1 MSEPKRTRLVFLGFA
16 VEEIA
21 STVLGVIEGGIRA
34 KTITVE
40 DWALVHKAPG
50 GKLTIKTDKSK
61 DPGGAR
67 GALFGGGA
75 GYLLAAL
82 SGPIGAGAVA
92 AGAAIG
98 AVTAAVRDSGLK
110 NDDIVEVSKFMAD
123 GRTGIMVA
131 MPLDAVDAVGR
142 VRRRRTTS
150 SRPRIASTRSTSSRA
165 ATSSGRSR
173 STASAERAHRSAA
186 VSAVEPGK
194 RAPPCWRR
202 WTRVTSARGAA
213 DRGRG
218 GGDWSATGS
227 RRRAGRSSRATCG
240 SAATSWTSRRGPGPA
255 AGRSSWSRCGA
266 AAAATSGSP
275 RRRSTTASGPRC
287 GARSARCSSA
297 ATLPDGAP
305 LPHLPLRVDLVA
317 LDVGRRRPTVAPPP
331 PRRSA

>member
-21 STVLGVIEGGIRA
+21 NTVLGVIEGGIRA
-34 KTITVE
+34 KTITVD

-123 GRTGIMVA
+123 GRTGIMLA
-131 MPLDAVDAVGR
+131 IPLDAVEQWDQFVDTNVEFAASDRQHQVDIVPGR
-142 VRRRRTTS
+142 DF
-150 SRPRIASTRSTSSRA
+150 
-165 ATSSGRSR
+165 
-173 STASAERAHRSAA
+173 ERALEEYRQAEEA
-186 VSAVEPGK
+186 
-194 RAPPCWRR
+194 
-202 WTRVTSARGAA
+202 
-213 DRGRG
+213 
-218 GGDWSATGS
+218 
-227 RRRAGRSSRATCG
+227 
-240 SAATSWTSRRGPGPA
+240 
-255 AGRSSWSRCGA
+255 
-266 AAAATSGSP
+266 
-275 RRRSTTASGPRC
+275 
-287 GARSARCSSA
+287 
-297 ATLPDGAP
+297 
-305 LPHLPLRVDLVA
+305 
-317 LDVGRRRPTVAPPP
+317 
-331 PRRSA
+331 